1 MNTESKLKYNFDSI
15 DYRYIIDLALFFIIQ
30 SRSIMLK
37 FTSLAIGLLTVL
49 AIAPKSEAMTATI
62 NSPSLHQPT
71 GDLHAQLIIKIGDTS
86 TNNHRYSDYEY
97 EREREAAAARR
108 RAYYARHRRYENR
121 EYREYRNENREYRNE
136 NREYHGE
143 SHRSH

>member
-1 MNTESKLKYNFDSI
+1 LKYEFDSI
-15 DYRYIIDLALFFIIQ
+15 DNRHIVDLALFFIIQ

-37 FTSLAIGLLTVL
+37 LTSLAIGLLTVL
-49 AIAPKSEAMTATI
+49 AIAPKSEAMTASI
-62 NSPSLHQPT
+62 NSQSLHQPA

-97 EREREAAAARR
+97 EREREAAARR

-121 EYREYRNENREYRNE
+121 EYRNENREYRNE
-136 NREYHGE
+136 NRESHGE
-143 SHRSH
+143 YRHSH